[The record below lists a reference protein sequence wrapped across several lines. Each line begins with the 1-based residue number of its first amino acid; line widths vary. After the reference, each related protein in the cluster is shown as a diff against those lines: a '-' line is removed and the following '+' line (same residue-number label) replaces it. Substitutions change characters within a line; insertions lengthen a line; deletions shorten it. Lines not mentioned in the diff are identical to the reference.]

1 MSLIP
6 EFIKIMK
13 MWHFR
18 KFYHFKIVISTPGQ
32 ISNIHIINFRI
43 LRQKCASLPEN
54 SFWVRT
60 DFTVAYLKIPPNQ
73 NIFHHW
79 LNMLAK

>member
-1 MSLIP
+1 MSLIS

-13 MWHFR
+13 MCHFR
-18 KFYHFKIVISTPGQ
+18 KFYHFKIVISAPGQ
-32 ISNIHIINFRI
+32 ISKIHIINFRI
-43 LRQKCASLPEN
+43 LKQKCVLLPEN

-60 DFTVAYLKIPPNQ
+60 DFTVAHLNIPQNQ
-73 NIFHHW
+73 NIFRHW